1 MAILVMVLFGNEV
14 ETFDQLLPPSS
25 VLKILALSEK
35 YITSGLDFE
44 IWIWSILPPFVWLFV
59 IMFHEPPPS
68 VDL

>member
-44 IWIWSILPPFVWLFV
+44 I
-59 IMFHEPPPS
+59 
-68 VDL
+68 